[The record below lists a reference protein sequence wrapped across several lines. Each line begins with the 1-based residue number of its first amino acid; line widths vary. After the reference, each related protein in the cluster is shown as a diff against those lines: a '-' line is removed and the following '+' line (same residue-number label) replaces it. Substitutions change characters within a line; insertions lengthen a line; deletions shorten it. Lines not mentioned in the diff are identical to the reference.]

1 MLAAAADPLH
11 AQSQVLASPVTFQQ
25 AIQHASTLTR
35 PSRLQGT
42 GGCPGSRRQSGPDVV
57 SPASRLHPSDQP
69 RNTEQRRRV
78 APARLSAPHHFWASS
93 GRDVVIHDLGKRGRA
108 LALVGSLRL
117 RAARRL
123 RRSCESVCCTR
134 ECRRGPD
141 PPSEAYVGAI
151 TRGAKVGFRVSAFPD
166 QTFQGVIAPRAFVGH
181 EDAQHARGARCRES
195 PAYAGSRH
203 VRGGAVAC
211 LTRSDQPL
219 RADNGV
225 GAHIRTAVRRPRSER
240 CRRMGGCQAR

>member
-78 APARLSAPHHFWASS
+78 APARLSAPLPTISGPAADATSLSTIWGSAGGLLLSWEVFDFGLRGAS
-93 GRDVVIHDLGKRGRA
+93 VDLARVFVARA
-108 LALVGSLRL
+108 NAGADLTRL
-117 RAARRL
+117 ARRTSAPS
-123 RRSCESVCCTR
+123 REARKWDSGYRPFPTR
-134 ECRRGPD
+134 HFRG
-141 PPSEAYVGAI
+141 
-151 TRGAKVGFRVSAFPD
+151 
-166 QTFQGVIAPRAFVGH
+166 
-181 EDAQHARGARCRES
+181 
-195 PAYAGSRH
+195 
-203 VRGGAVAC
+203 
-211 LTRSDQPL
+211 
-219 RADNGV
+219 
-225 GAHIRTAVRRPRSER
+225 
-240 CRRMGGCQAR
+240 